1 MEKRS
6 DVSILNLPLFLTRA
20 MVKEFFPGLISP
32 GTLAN
37 LNSEGKGP
45 RYAKVGK
52 KVVYRTKDLLEWLEE
67 KGLKFEEK

>member
-1 MEKRS
+1 MDKRK
-6 DVSILNLPLFLTRA
+6 DVAILDLPPFITRK
-20 MVKEFFPGLISP
+20 MVTRYFPGLISP

-67 KGLKFEEK
+67 RGLRFEEK